1 MEETAGSDS
10 RVETIHKSQESQA
23 HSQKAPL
30 QAKPFGKACE
40 EALRARISPILLGFD
55 NLTVLV
61 EAAVAANAVR
71 KLHFAALRANG
82 TSRSCHPVVNAATCM
97 SAGAAHLTLRYCHN
111 CLLL

>member
-1 MEETAGSDS
+1 MNPDPQRET
-10 RVETIHKSQESQA
+10 THKTQESQA

-30 QAKPFGKACE
+30 QAKLICKACE
-40 EALRARISPILLGFD
+40 EALRAKISPNLLGFD

-61 EAAVAANAVR
+61 EAAVAANTVR

-82 TSRSCHPVVNAATCM
+82 TSRSCHPVMNAATCM